1 MVFVTYVIR
10 KNVEGDRERQ
20 RERQNVFIIMVT
32 QIGVLSAISNYTMD
46 VDVLSRA
53 LMDYAMFVAMK
64 CVPKGGENATVL
76 IITAGV
82 FLVVGIDVRM
92 VVSIHLLNPRIQGL
106 PFVDGVLEKSALLL
120 KTFAT
125 LFLTNA
131 FAFVA

>member
-1 MVFVTYVIR
+1 M
-10 KNVEGDRERQ
+10 
-20 RERQNVFIIMVT
+20 FIIMVT
-32 QIGVLSAISNYTMD
+32 QISVLSVISNCTMD
-46 VDVLSRA
+46 VDVLSLA
-53 LMDYAMFVAMK
+53 LMDCARFVAMK

-76 IITAGV
+76 IIMAGV
-82 FLVVGIDVRM
+82 FLVEDIDVRM